1 MDKDSASPKDK
12 TQSGNVIVPMAMYPS
27 HAPPP
32 TPLYGGYAR
41 GFVHGLPPPL
51 ASVYV
56 PPASVDVNTSVLQQ
70 SLSDAHRLSEQH
82 MQENQGLVSMIQTLQ
97 QENAK
102 LRMK

>member
-41 GFVHGLPPPL
+41 GFVHGLPPPPPL
-51 ASVYV
+51 TTYSGYPMYPNFAS
-56 PPASVDVNTSVLQQ
+56 PLDM
-70 SLSDAHRLSEQH
+70 RLKATAALPEYHPGARVRDGPVGVVVSE
-82 MQENQGLVSMIQTLQ
+82 GPTAL
-97 QENAK
+97 
-102 LRMK
+102 